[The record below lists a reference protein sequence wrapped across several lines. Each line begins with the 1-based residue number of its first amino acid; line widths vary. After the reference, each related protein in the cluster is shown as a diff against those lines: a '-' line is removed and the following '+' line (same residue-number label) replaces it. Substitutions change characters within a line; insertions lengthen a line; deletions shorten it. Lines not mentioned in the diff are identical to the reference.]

1 MKNKKKAFVLP
12 TVIVSMLVL
21 SLVSLL
27 MLSAVITTKLN
38 TGILMSRS
46 ETKLD
51 LEKIYFDFKNNQ
63 VQTYSNYEVTTYSAS
78 NLDES
83 SDTEYK
89 AIVVSKNEKTLLF
102 AVCEFKKDDSSLKS
116 EINFQ
121 TNDFLFEFEKLEDE
135 TLNKNKLTFGSL
147 IFTVENAG

>member
-1 MKNKKKAFVLP
+1 M
-12 TVIVSMLVL
+12 
-21 SLVSLL
+21 
-27 MLSAVITTKLN
+27 
-38 TGILMSRS
+38 
-46 ETKLD
+46 
-51 LEKIYFDFKNNQ
+51 
-63 VQTYSNYEVTTYSAS
+63 
-78 NLDES
+78 DES

-135 TLNKNKLTFGSL
+135 TINKNKLIFGSL
-147 IFTVENAG
+147 IFMVENAG